1 MAALEDKNRK
11 TDFMLVPVIVSGGVG
26 SRLWPA
32 SRLSHPKPFLHLQDG
47 KSLLQSTYLRAVSL
61 ENVQDVV
68 TITARDSSFKTT
80 AEYEK
85 SDGGQ
90 ITNHLLLEPMG
101 RDTAAATAAATLY
114 VSETFGPDAIILF
127 LAADHVIRDE
137 TAFREAVAR
146 AIQRAE
152 DGQIA
157 TFGIRPAQPET
168 GYGYIEVDGEKA
180 IQFVEKPDLETARH
194 YVDSGRFLWNSGMFC
209 FSAGAMIKAM
219 EAHCPEILA
228 GCRVSLEKAARQ
240 TIDDTHLETTLD
252 GETFAT
258 VPKISIDYA
267 VMEKVP
273 NLSVIPSDI
282 GWSDVGTWSSLSE
295 SYAPDEDGNAVV
307 GDAALVDAKDCF
319 VSSEGRL
326 IGVVGLDGLAVV
338 DTRDAT
344 LVVSKEKA
352 QNVKALYE
360 KLRDEKHEAHASFPT
375 GYRPWGSYTILD
387 EGAGYKVKRIE
398 VRPGGCLSLQS
409 HKHRS
414 EHWTVVQGVA
424 HIVNGD
430 DNLVLGPNE
439 STYIECGHIHRME
452 NRGTEPM
459 TLIEVQTG
467 DYLGEDDIVRYED
480 IYGRS

>member
-1 MAALEDKNRK
+1 MI
-11 TDFMLVPVIVSGGVG
+11 VPVIVSGGVG

-32 SRLSHPKPFLHLQDG
+32 SRVSHPKPFLQLEDG
-47 KSLLQSTYLRAVSL
+47 RSLLQNTYLRAASIGDI
-61 ENVQDVV
+61 NDIV
-68 TITARDSSFKTT
+68 TITAHDSSFKTT

-85 SDGGQ
+85 CGADV
-90 ITNHLLLEPMG
+90 TNHLLLEPMG
-101 RDTAAATAAATLY
+101 RDTAAATAVASLY
-114 VSETFGPDAIILF
+114 VAETFGPDASILF
-127 LAADHVIRDE
+127 LAADHVIRDVD
-137 TAFREAVAR
+137 AFRAAVDLAADR
-146 AIQRAE
+146 AAA
-152 DGQIA
+152 GQIA
-157 TFGIRPAQPET
+157 TFGIRPAQAET
-168 GYGYIEVDGEKA
+168 GYGYIEVDGERA
-180 IQFVEKPDLETARH
+180 VRFVEKPDRETAEH
-194 YVDSGRFLWNSGMFC
+194 YVKSGRFLWNSGMFC
-209 FSAGAMIKAM
+209 FAAGTMIEAM
-219 EAHCPEILA
+219 EQHCPDILSA
-228 GCRVSLEKAARQ
+228 SRESLERASRQ
-240 TIDDTHLETTLD
+240 TIDAGHLETTLD
-252 GETFAT
+252 TESFGR

-267 VMEKVP
+267 IMEKVS
-273 NLSVIPSDI
+273 NLSVIPADI

-295 SYAPDEDGNAVV
+295 SYAADEKGNTVV
-307 GDAALVDAKDCF
+307 GDAALVDANNCF
-319 VSSEGRL
+319 VSAEDRL
-326 IGVVGLDGLAVV
+326 IGLVGVDDIAVV

-344 LVVSKEKA
+344 LIVNKDKA

-360 KLRDEKHEAHASFPT
+360 KLRDDGHEAHASFPT

-430 DNLVLGPNE
+430 DNLVLNPNE

-452 NRGTEPM
+452 NRGSEPM

-467 DYLGEDDIVRYED
+467 SYLGEDDIVRYED